1 MARQSK
7 IATAINVAV
16 TNGKLRQPFSVADV
30 NSACKNLL
38 AKSPSFLSKH
48 RHGNPGG
55 YTAYFVQ
62 ENKGKYSV
70 I

>member
-7 IATAINVAV
+7 IAIAINVAV
-16 TNGKLRQPFSVADV
+16 TNGKLIQPFSVADV

-38 AKSPSFLSKH
+38 VKSSSFLSKH
-48 RHGNPGG
+48 RKGNPGG
-55 YTAYFVQ
+55 YKVYFMQ
-62 ENKGKYSV
+62 DKNGKYSL

>member
-7 IATAINVAV
+7 IVTAIETAV
-16 TNGKLRQPFSVADV
+16 INGKLKEPFSVAEV

-48 RHGNPGG
+48 RKGNPGG
-55 YTAYFVQ
+55 YTVYFMQ
-62 ENKGKYSV
+62 DKNGKYSL